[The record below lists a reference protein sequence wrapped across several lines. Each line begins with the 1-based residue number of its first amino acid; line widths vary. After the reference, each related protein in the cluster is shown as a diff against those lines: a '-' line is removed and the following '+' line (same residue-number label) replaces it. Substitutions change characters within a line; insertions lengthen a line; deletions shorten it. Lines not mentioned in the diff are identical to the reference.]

1 MGDYMCTAVTYK
13 TDNFYFGRTLDN
25 EFSFG
30 EKVTVTP
37 RKYPFEFTIGRK
49 INSHYAI
56 IGMAHIE
63 DNYPLYYDAMN
74 EKGLCMAGLNFVGNA
89 FFGKEKENKD
99 NVAVYEF
106 IPWIL
111 CQCRCVKEAKK
122 LLETINLTDTA
133 FTDKLPVAQLHWI
146 LSDKKESITIESMK
160 DGLHIHNNAVGVLT
174 NNPSFPYQ
182 MHNFNNYMHLS
193 AKKPE
198 NHFASD
204 IDFEVYSKGMGAIGL
219 PGDWSSQSR
228 FVRAAFVKMNSVKE
242 KDEMSAVNQ
251 FFHIMGSVNQVKG
264 CALTD
269 DGSEYTVYTSCM
281 NADKGI
287 YYYTTYTNHAVSAVD
302 MHREDLDSDAL
313 KSYNLNKD
321 EQIYFHGVI

>member
-1 MGDYMCTAVTYK
+1 MCTAVTYK

-25 EFSFG
+25 EFSYN
-30 EKVTVTP
+30 EQVTVTP
-37 RKYPFEFTIGRK
+37 RNFPFSLKNGRK
-49 INSHYAI
+49 ISSHYAI

-160 DGLHIHNNAVGVLT
+160 DGLHIHDNAVGVLT
-174 NNPSFPYQ
+174 NNPPFPYQ
-182 MHNFNNYMHLS
+182 MHNLNNYMHLS
-193 AKKPE
+193 AKNPE

-228 FVRAAFVKMNSVKE
+228 FVRACFVKMNSVKE

-287 YYYTTYTNHAVSAVD
+287 YYFNTYENRQLNAVD
-302 MHREDLDSDAL
+302 MNSIDTDGNEL
-313 KSYNLNKD
+313 
-321 EQIYFHGVI
+321 IIF

>member
-37 RKYPFEFTIGRK
+37 RKYLFEFTNGRK

-56 IGMAHIE
+56 IGMAYVCN
-63 DNYPLYYDAMN
+63 NYPLYFDAMN

-89 FFGKEKENKD
+89 FFGKEKDGCD
-99 NVAVYEF
+99 NIAVYEF
-106 IPWIL
+106 IPWL
-111 CQCRCVKEAKK
+111 LSQCENVNDAMY
-122 LLETINLTDTA
+122 LLEKINLI
-133 FTDKLPVAQLHWI
+133 DKPFSNELPTAQLHWI
-146 LSDKKESITIESMK
+146 LSDKNRSITIESMQ
-160 DGLHIHNNAVGVLT
+160 DGLHIHNNHVGVLS
-174 NNPSFPYQ
+174 NNPPFEYQ
-182 MHNFNNYMHLS
+182 MQHLNNFMHLS
-193 AKKPE
+193 ARNPE

-228 FVRAAFVKMNSVKE
+228 FVRTAFVKMNSVKE
-242 KDEMSAVNQ
+242 KDETASVNQ
-251 FFHIMGSVNQVKG
+251 FFHILGSVNQVKG
-264 CALTD
+264 CTVTD
-269 DGSEYTVYTSCM
+269 DGCEYTVYTSCM

-287 YYYTTYTNHAVSAVD
+287 YYYSTYENRQINAVD
-302 MHREDLDSDAL
+302 MNGIDLDGSEL
-313 KSYNLNKD
+313 KVF
-321 EQIYFHGVI
+321 EF

>member
-13 TDNFYFGRTLDN
+13 ADSFYFGRTLDN

-37 RKYPFEFTIGRK
+37 RNFPFRFSNGRK
-49 INSHYAI
+49 ITSHYAI
-56 IGMAHIE
+56 IGMAYVR
-63 DNYPLYYDAMN
+63 DNYPLYFDAMN

-89 FFGKEKENKD
+89 VFGKEKDGCD
-99 NVAVYEF
+99 NIAVYEF

-111 CQCRCVKEAKK
+111 SQCTNVNDAMY
-122 LLETINLTDTA
+122 LLEKINLTDKP
-133 FTDKLPVAQLHWI
+133 FSNDLPTAQLHWI
-146 LSDKKESITIESMK
+146 LADRNQAITIECTD
-160 DGLHIHNNAVGVLT
+160 DGVHFYENQVGVLT
-174 NNPSFPYQ
+174 NNPPFEYQ
-182 MHNFNNYMHLS
+182 MQHLNNYMHLS
-193 AKKPE
+193 ARNPE

-204 IDFEVYSKGMGAIGL
+204 IDFSVYSKGMGAIGL

-228 FVRAAFVKMNSVKE
+228 FVRACFVKMNSVKE

-287 YYYTTYTNHAVSAVD
+287 YYFNTYENRQLNAVD
-302 MHREDLDSDAL
+302 MNSIDTDGNEL
-313 KSYNLNKD
+313 
-321 EQIYFHGVI
+321 IIF